1 MQLYPAIDMKNGKC
15 VRLTQGLFDKVK
27 VYGDSPADMAKL
39 WVSQGA
45 SFLHLVDL
53 DGALA
58 GRSVNENAI
67 RAIVEQVDVP
77 VELGGGLRSAG
88 AVQYMLDLGVS
99 RCIIGTKAAERPEFI
114 RELVEQFGPER
125 IVAGVDAKEGL
136 VAVDGWERTS
146 QVTAVE
152 LCLKMKEYGVQ
163 HIVYTDISRDGML
176 SGPNVA
182 YTKMLTEKTELDVI
196 ASGGV
201 SCMEDLEILYNS
213 GISGVV
219 IGKALYEGKISLEE
233 AVKKY
238 RQGKEKGMVG
248 GSVVC
253 RM

>member
-27 VYGDSPADMAKL
+27 IYGDSPADMAKL

-114 RELVEQFGPER
+114 RELVDAFGPER
-125 IVAGVDAKEGL
+125 IVAGVDAKEGM

-146 QVTAVE
+146 EMTAVD

-176 SGPNVA
+176 SGPNVT
-182 YTKMLTEKTELDVI
+182 YTKMLTEKTGLDVI

-201 SCMEDLEILYNS
+201 SCMEDLDMLYENGIL
-213 GISGVV
+213 GVI
-219 IGKALYEGKISLEE
+219 IGKALYENKIHLTE
-233 AVKKY
+233 ALKKFT
-238 RQGKEKGMVG
+238 
-248 GSVVC
+248 
-253 RM
+253 

>member
-15 VRLTQGLFDKVK
+15 VRLTQGLFDNVK

-45 SFLHLVDL
+45 TFLHLVDL

-58 GRSVNENAI
+58 GHSVNESAI
-67 RAIVEQVDVP
+67 RAVVQQVDVP
-77 VELGGGLRSAG
+77 VELGGGLRSIE
-88 AVQYMLDLGVS
+88 AVKSMLDVGVS

-114 RELVEQFGPER
+114 RELVDAFGPER
-125 IVAGVDAKEGL
+125 IVAGVDAKEGM

-146 QVTAVE
+146 EMTAVD

-176 SGPNVA
+176 SGPNVT
-182 YTKMLTEKTELDVI
+182 YTKMLTEKTGLDVI

-201 SCMEDLEILYNS
+201 SCMEDLDMLYENGIL
-213 GISGVV
+213 GVI
-219 IGKALYEGKISLEE
+219 IGKALYENKIHLTE
-233 AVKKY
+233 ALKKFT
-238 RQGKEKGMVG
+238 
-248 GSVVC
+248 
-253 RM
+253 